1 MLRLALFLAG
11 PAALLLMASGRP
23 SAAAPIGPDCD
34 TWQGSIYELLYD
46 SEPVGSTATSTIW
59 EITLRIDTT
68 GYTGSGVRIDDVAF
82 KISPNLEGVT
92 LLDAPGGADNW
103 TALSGGINAGGC
115 QGNGA
120 NGFAC
125 ATSDST
131 SAATLPFAGIYEW
144 VFNAFVPI
152 GTSLELDPF
161 DASLKARCV
170 TANGC
175 KAGDL
180 VFEGSTLQVVP
191 EPGTALLLA
200 FGLAGLVRAGSS
212 RRAA

>member
-1 MLRLALFLAG
+1 MLRLESFLACA
-11 PAALLLMASGRP
+11 AALLLIASGRP
-23 SAAAPIGPDCD
+23 AAAAPIGPDCD
-34 TWQGSIYELLYD
+34 TCQGSTYELLYG

-92 LLDAPGGADNW
+92 LLDAPGGADIW

-115 QGNGA
+115 QGKGA

-144 VFNAFVPI
+144 VFNALVPI
-152 GTSLELDPF
+152 GTSLKLDPF
-161 DASLKARCV
+161 DASLKARYV

-180 VFEGSTLQVVP
+180 VSEGSTLQVVP

-200 FGLAGLVRAGSS
+200 LGLAGLVRAGSS